1 MHLFNLVDMDSL
13 QPLSD
18 VPDGG
23 QIHCPMKRGTTA
35 AVWHPI
41 EELNSF
47 AYLLEDETDR
57 SLGVA
62 QRIALPPAQQF
73 RADASEGF
81 QGCFQVFF
89 GRAKMLGGRHLE
101 QHDWM
106 ARKALAR
113 VHRHLQAG

>member
-1 MHLFNLVDMDSL
+1 MKA
-13 QPLSD
+13 
-18 VPDGG
+18 VP
-23 QIHCPMKRGTTA
+23 RTA

-81 QGCFQVFF
+81 QGAWRQSFEHF
-89 GRAKMLGGRHLE
+89 RAIPSHFEKIT
-101 QHDWM
+101 QNSSDTI
-106 ARKALAR
+106 LAQIR
-113 VHRHLQAG
+113 CKQESEC